1 MLADLLLEGND
12 ICEIHHRRPGRR
24 ALHEFEP
31 DGQGG
36 ARAGFFFS
44 E

>member
-1 MLADLLLEGND
+1 MLAGLLFEGND
-12 ICEIHHRRPGRR
+12 IREIRGGCSGHR

-31 DGQGG
+31 DGQRG
-36 ARAGFFFS
+36 ARAGFFFP